1 VTFAFELGD
10 DPILIVDLPP
20 AEDNVLLGSAQKIKK
35 RGTVHAMNPLVCGEI
50 RRFIP
55 PGSTNDRE

>member
-10 DPILIVDLPP
+10 DPILIV
-20 AEDNVLLGSAQKIKK
+20 GSAQKIKK